1 MKKIK
6 ILVLVIIIIFVLF
19 GCSQNK
25 NQETYK
31 IEENDNQK
39 QSEIVENHN
48 QIDQQIEMENEFK
61 LEDYIIAGTHDHIGR
76 GNIGITQYQ
85 YTGKKPDIEIP
96 SIIRGSIVTEIEGF
110 NDKELSSVII
120 PNNVVRI
127 GEWAF
132 MNNNI
137 TNIIIPSSVRVIM
150 DYAFYNNQLSEVVIP
165 DNVRYIGMEA
175 FTQNQIFSI
184 TIGSNVNLA
193 MTSPA
198 GKEGIVFDNDFDEF
212 YENNGSKE
220 GTYIYVNGNWN
231 KMENLK

>member
-1 MKKIK
+1 MKKIM
-6 ILVLVIIIIFVLF
+6 IIVMIVITITGLPV
-19 GCSQNK
+19 CSQKK

-48 QIDQQIEMENEFK
+48 QKDQQIEMENEFE
-61 LEDYIIAGTHDHIGR
+61 LEDYIIAGTHDYIGR

-96 SIIRGSIVTEIEGF
+96 SKIRGSIVTEIEGF

-127 GEWAF
+127 GQWAF

-137 TNIIIPSSVRVIM
+137 TNIIIPGSVCVIM
-150 DYAFYNNQLSEVVIP
+150 DCAFYNNQLSDIVIP
-165 DNVRYIGMEA
+165 DNVRYLGVKA
-175 FTQNQIFSI
+175 FTQNQLFSV

-193 MTSPA
+193 RTSPA

-220 GTYIYVNGNWN
+220 GTYIYVNGNWRI
-231 KMENLK
+231 K